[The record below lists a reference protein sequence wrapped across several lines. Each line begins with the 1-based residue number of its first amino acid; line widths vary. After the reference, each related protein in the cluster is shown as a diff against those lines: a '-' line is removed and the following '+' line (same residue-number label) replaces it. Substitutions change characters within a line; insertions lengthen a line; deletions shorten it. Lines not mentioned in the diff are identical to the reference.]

1 MYLLPTAVSFP
12 FLHSVPS
19 LSLFLLPLESL
30 PHPDSVPG
38 TRRSRSTYA
47 ATPGLE
53 RSRASSSAPPFT
65 PRCSL
70 ENPTLFG
77 SFDQSPPANYGLVM
91 YRLLLG
97 PPFFYVASRGPLLF
111 FPFSSLFF
119 CFFFVSLPSIRSN
132 VRSCTRGSPWN
143 SSATYECLLRFPS
156 LSSLQ
161 CIATCRCS
169 TLVRGFPPVRVPS
182 LSLLVPTIALLSIR
196 CTSAFSLHP
205 PLRQLRG
212 GAEQV
217 VPPGFCLRLT
227 SDHCSRVFVGHSCLS
242 LLAFAL
248 SRGWNLVFYSVFRLL
263 TSLIP
268 SFLT

>member
-1 MYLLPTAVSFP
+1 MLPTAVSFP

-119 CFFFVSLPSIRSN
+119 CFFLFLFLLLDRMYVVALA
-132 VRSCTRGSPWN
+132 VRLEILAP
-143 SSATYECLLRFPS
+143 L
-156 LSSLQ
+156 
-161 CIATCRCS
+161 
-169 TLVRGFPPVRVPS
+169 
-182 LSLLVPTIALLSIR
+182 
-196 CTSAFSLHP
+196 TSAFFVFLLSRRFSVSLHADV
-205 PLRQLRG
+205 PL
-212 GAEQV
+212 
-217 VPPGFCLRLT
+217 
-227 SDHCSRVFVGHSCLS
+227 
-242 LLAFAL
+242 
-248 SRGWNLVFYSVFRLL
+248 W
-263 TSLIP
+263 
-268 SFLT
+268 

>member
-1 MYLLPTAVSFP
+1 MANLSNKLSSRSLWETSSRLVRLALRLLAVERVRDEKSIEEGRSTLERVLAPNRCFLPFPSLCSFSFP
-12 FLHSVPS
+12 
-19 LSLFLLPLESL
+19 LLTPPLESL

-119 CFFFVSLPSIRSN
+119 CFFFLFLFLLLDRMYVVALA
-132 VRSCTRGSPWN
+132 VRLEILAP
-143 SSATYECLLRFPS
+143 F
-156 LSSLQ
+156 
-161 CIATCRCS
+161 
-169 TLVRGFPPVRVPS
+169 
-182 LSLLVPTIALLSIR
+182 
-196 CTSAFSLHP
+196 TSAFFVFLLSRRFNVSLHADV
-205 PLRQLRG
+205 PL
-212 GAEQV
+212 
-217 VPPGFCLRLT
+217 
-227 SDHCSRVFVGHSCLS
+227 
-242 LLAFAL
+242 
-248 SRGWNLVFYSVFRLL
+248 W
-263 TSLIP
+263 
-268 SFLT
+268 